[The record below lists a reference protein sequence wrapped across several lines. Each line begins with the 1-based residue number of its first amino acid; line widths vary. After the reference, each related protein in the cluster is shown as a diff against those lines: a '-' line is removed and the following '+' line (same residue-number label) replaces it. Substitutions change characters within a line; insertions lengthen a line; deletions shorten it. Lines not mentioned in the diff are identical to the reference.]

1 MTTKFSHVVATRP
14 RPSRTPVAL
23 VRTPISRAIPGREA
37 EMIPN
42 HAGNPTFEVTPWVA
56 LERFLILG
64 TEGSTY
70 YVTEEAHTIKMFDRL
85 MECINQDARRVVDM
99 VVDISHNGRAAKN
112 DQALFA
118 LAAVMKLAV
127 KEEDRYYA
135 RMAVN
140 AVARIGTHILH
151 LAEFVDQL
159 GGWGTGTRKAFKNWF
174 LEKGADR
181 IAYQAI
187 KYGQRDGWSMRDLLR
202 KAHPWGTA
210 EQNATFEAIANPE
223 VELKLGTKC
232 PPIMWATQQV
242 KKDEMILDAKLAM
255 IKGYDLPR
263 EVLPT
268 EMLNDTRVWDALLPG
283 MKPEALIRNLGKLT
297 SIGMLQPLSDNAKFV
312 QGVLT
317 NAEEVKS
324 ARLHPLKVLM
334 ALATYKAG
342 KGIKGSLTW
351 HPTPG
356 IVDALEQCLELSFNF
371 LQPSGKNVF
380 ISVDVSASMR
390 WEHHKIAGTHI
401 YAADAAACM
410 AMVTAKVEQNYM
422 ITAFTGHLTQVD
434 IQKSDSFSTAVAKFR
449 RVSAGGTN
457 ISLPMLYAAEQRI
470 PIDIFQIYTDND
482 TTMGK
487 MHPSQALQQYRREM
501 GRPRAK
507 LAVVATVA
515 SEVSVADPKDPNMMD
530 FAGFD
535 ANAPQAM
542 ASFAGM

>member
-14 RPSRTPVAL
+14 RPVRTPAPL

-70 YVTEEAHTIKMFDRL
+70 YGSEGAHTIKMFDNL
-85 MECINQDARRVVDM
+85 MTCIGEDARRVVDM
-99 VVDISHNGRAAKN
+99 IVDVSHNGRAAKN

-135 RMAVN
+135 RLAVN

-174 LEKGADR
+174 LERKADQ
-181 IAYQAI
+181 IAFQAI

-202 KAHPWGTA
+202 KSHPWGTV
-210 EQNATFEAIANPE
+210 EQNATFDVIANPE
-223 VELKLGTKC
+223 VELKLGGKY
-232 PPIMWATQQV
+232 PMIMWAAQQV
-242 KKDEMILDAKLAM
+242 KGDSMTLDAKIAM

-283 MKPEALIRNLGKLT
+283 MKPEALMRNLGKLT

-317 NAEEVKS
+317 NVDEIRT
-324 ARLHPLKVLM
+324 ARLHPLKVLL
-334 ALATYKAG
+334 ALTTYRAG
-342 KGIKGSLTW
+342 HGVLGKLTW
-351 HPTPG
+351 HPTPS
-356 IVDALEQCLELSFNF
+356 IVDALEKCFELSFNF
-371 LQPSGKNVF
+371 LEPSGKNVF
-380 ISVDVSASMR
+380 IAVDVSASMR
-390 WEHHKIAGTHI
+390 WPQHKIAGTHLLS
-401 YAADAAACM
+401 ADAAACM
-410 AMVTAKVEQNYM
+410 AMVTAKAEENFL
-422 ITAFTGHLTQVD
+422 ITAFTGNLTPVD
-434 IQKSDSFSTAVAKFR
+434 IRKSDSFSTAIEKFR
-449 RVSAGGTN
+449 RVTVGGTN
-457 ISLPMLYAAEQRI
+457 ISLPMLYATETKL

-501 GRPRAK
+501 GRPKAK
-507 LAVVATVA
+507 LAVVATIA
-515 SEVSVADPKDPNMMD
+515 SQVSVADPKDPNMMD

-535 ANAPQAM
+535 ASAPQAM
-542 ASFAGM
+542 ASFARM